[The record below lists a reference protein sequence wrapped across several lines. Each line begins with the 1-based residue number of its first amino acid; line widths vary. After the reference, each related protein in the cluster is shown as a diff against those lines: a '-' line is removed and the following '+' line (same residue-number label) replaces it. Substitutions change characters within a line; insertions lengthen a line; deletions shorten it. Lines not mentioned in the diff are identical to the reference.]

1 MDLLAVATGIIG
13 IALTQKVLEKSSEE
27 SEKQVLEARTILNAL
42 KESVEAQED
51 SFNLE
56 QQEDSTWKKVASFDY
71 SE

>member
-1 MDLLAVATGIIG
+1 LDLLAVATGIIG